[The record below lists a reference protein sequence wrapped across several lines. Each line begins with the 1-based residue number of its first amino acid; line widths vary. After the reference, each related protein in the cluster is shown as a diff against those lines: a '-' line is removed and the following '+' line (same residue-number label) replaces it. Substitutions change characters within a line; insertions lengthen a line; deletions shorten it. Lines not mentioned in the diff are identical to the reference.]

1 MSHPP
6 PVENLP
12 ADVVLVA
19 ETESFGGETLQ
30 LALSKPGGGDGD
42 KVERDHEY
50 DGDGAAMARRA
61 RAEAIGMPFSMLIA
75 LP

>member
-1 MSHPP
+1 MGELLAPVEAVSHPP

-19 ETESFGGETLQ
+19 ETESFSGETLQ

-50 DGDGAAMARRA
+50 DGDGRQWQEGQGQSRL
-61 RAEAIGMPFSMLIA
+61 G
-75 LP
+75 